1 MGENGILVSPSF
13 LWKEVPRRGAEVGSR
28 YALKGMCGISRAP
41 SPHSAF
47 LTANGKD
54 FSLTLEMT
62 IRESDVS

>member
-1 MGENGILVSPSF
+1 M
-13 LWKEVPRRGAEVGSR
+13 AEVGSR
-28 YALKGMCGISRAP
+28 YELKGMCGVSRAP